1 MYKHLFVPIDGSELS
16 HRGMDGSIALAA
28 QLGARIT
35 GFVVEP
41 DLPLAAVS
49 RDRIAYA
56 QHIQEHEARNR
67 EHATALLAQFEARAL
82 AAGVEFTGSHVVAD
96 NIDDAIAQQA
106 EQAGA
111 DMIVMVTHGRGAL
124 GELLFGSHTRQ
135 ISVRSKLPLLV
146 LH

>member
-16 HRGMDGSIALAA
+16 HRAIAGSIELAL

-35 GFVVEP
+35 AFVVEP
-41 DLPLAAVS
+41 ELPLSAVS
-49 RDRIAYA
+49 RDKVAYA
-56 QHIQEHEARNR
+56 RHIQEHEARN
-67 EHATALLAQFEARAL
+67 EAHATSLLSHFEARARE
-82 AAGVEFTGSHVVAD
+82 AGVEFSGTHVVSD
-96 NIDDAIAQQA
+96 SVDDAIATSA

-124 GELLFGSHTRQ
+124 GELLFGSHTRS